1 MHGNPYLE
9 PQLLSNILLYYQ
21 DKNIIGLYIIV
32 SHLKITLLIRIYYI
46 LWNGPEFYCV
56 IALTEMEILD
66 FQCYVD

>member
-1 MHGNPYLE
+1 MAIHIWS
-9 PQLLSNILLYYQ
+9 LSYSPTFYCVIRI
-21 DKNIIGLYIIV
+21 KIGLYIIV